1 MAEHV
6 LDIGRALR
14 FHQQSICIENISTG
28 RTQIKRVVDFSFF
41 FFVLVFFI
49 SKVLDKLS
57 SIAQLPELDY

>member
-14 FHQQSICIENISTG
+14 FHQQSICIENISIG

-41 FFVLVFFI
+41 FFFVLVFFYLE
-49 SKVLDKLS
+49 SKLS